1 MLAEFEHVYVIMHLF
16 AFIEHSL
23 ALTSLIYAS
32 PFPDMMYMGSEGIY
46 SHTFV
51 YEQKPNCPVCTAH
64 THHLS
69 LPSMTT
75 LSSLLQQLC
84 DGEFRLKAPSITSSS
99 KTLYMRKPVALE
111 KATRG
116 NLDKPLKEL
125 MMSGE
130 ELVVTDPVLPDTSL
144 GLVVNFSDIEE

>member
-1 MLAEFEHVYVIMHLF
+1 MH
-16 AFIEHSL
+16 
-23 ALTSLIYAS
+23 S
-32 PFPDMMYMGSEGIY
+32 PSQSDMMYMGSEGIY

-51 YEQKPNCPVCTAH
+51 YEQKSNCPVCSTQ

-69 LPSMTT
+69 LSSLTT

-99 KTLYMRKPVALE
+99 TTLYMRKPVALE

-116 NLDKPLKEL
+116 NLDKTLKEL
-125 MMSGE
+125 VLSGE

-144 GLVVNFSDIEE
+144 GLVVNFLDVIE

>member
-1 MLAEFEHVYVIMHLF
+1 
-16 AFIEHSL
+16 
-23 ALTSLIYAS
+23 
-32 PFPDMMYMGSEGIY
+32 MMYMGSEGIY

-51 YEQKPNCPVCTAH
+51 YEQKSNCPVCTAQ
-64 THHLS
+64 THHLTLSS
-69 LPSMTT
+69 LTT
-75 LSSLLQQLC
+75 LNSLLQQLC

-116 NLDKPLKEL
+116 NLEKALKEL
-125 MMSGE
+125 IRNGE

-144 GLVVNFSDIEE
+144 GLVVNFLDVDE